1 MPGDAAR
8 AGDAPDRGLGGG
20 RRAPGDESR
29 GRDLAEPRL
38 RHTQGDVVPV
48 TVTYLEMLA
57 PPTEPAPPAPP
68 GVSVEHAL
76 APSVERYRQLYDAVG
91 HDWYWVDRTR
101 VADAA
106 LKELLE
112 DPRVEVHLLRVDGQD
127 AGFAELDRSEPGEVR
142 LMYFGLLPAFIGRGL
157 GRWFLRWA
165 VDRAWSLGPRRVWLD
180 TCTLDH
186 PRALENYL
194 QAGFRRF
201 GERVKEVTIPW

>member
-1 MPGDAAR
+1 MPGDDVR
-8 AGDAPDRGLGGG
+8 AGDAADRG
-20 RRAPGDESR
+20 APGDD
-29 GRDLAEPRL
+29 GRSGDGGDYRL

-57 PPTEPAPPAPP
+57 PPAEPAPPAPP
-68 GVSVEHAL
+68 GVAVEHL
-76 APSVERYRQLYDAVG
+76 VAPSVARYRQLYDAVG
-91 HDWYWVDRTR
+91 HDWYWMDRTH

-106 LKELLE
+106 LREMLE
-112 DPRVEVHLLRVDGQD
+112 DPRVEVHVLRVDGRE

-142 LMYFGLLPAFIGRGL
+142 LMYFGLMPGFIGRGL

-165 VDRAWSLGPRRVWLD
+165 VARAWSHAPRRVWVD

-186 PRALENYL
+186 PRALGNY
-194 QAGFRRF
+194 QAVGFRPF